1 MRPLVV
7 VRECVM
13 SEADDISWPV
23 SSRRPRWRHRSH
35 VERERFQNV
44 LFHGDT
50 ITPTD
55 VKANTINLSLL
66 RSPEVPTGCSPEPLR
81 NRVQSRLDL
90 LKPKGTRPPPP
101 PLVQE
106 PQI

>member
-1 MRPLVV
+1 MAGVQP
-7 VRECVM
+7 
-13 SEADDISWPV
+13 S
-23 SSRRPRWRHRSH
+23 PRWRRRSH
-35 VERERFQNV
+35 VKPQQTRECFQKV

-55 VKANTINLSLL
+55 MKANTMNLSLL

-90 LKPKGTRPPPP
+90 LKPKVTRAPPS
-101 PLVQE
+101 LVQE
-106 PQI
+106 PQIQTISYLKLNQMYKQ